1 MCSTSRDSSYL
12 FRPVQLLGEP
22 RIFPPPAE
30 GKLPIS
36 VQFIIPELKLGKDD
50 EKFVTQL
57 ARTASTDLWTV
68 DTQRVQNKR
77 TKKDAT
83 LVTLAFYIPSSAVQ
97 EEYPK
102 SLRFASLLL
111 FLRFLGLL
119 SFFVGSKL
127 SGVDLQFTT
136 LENGRYS
143 QFLFTAGRGDIPPMK
158 VKLPNELE
166 GVTPSDNVFSA
177 LFWLRRGLAERDPI
191 ETFSALMVCLQ
202 IMARDTVV
210 SQPVVRRCPHCGA
223 QLEEEERSIT
233 SLTRELITSKLGASP
248 ELFERLWKARNA
260 VVAHGNLSVTPQ
272 VLLELTE
279 LKFDAAVLAFQSIK
293 LGLGIP
299 LDLPPSPSQAF
310 FVTDAFMYVD

>member
-1 MCSTSRDSSYL
+1 
-12 FRPVQLLGEP
+12 
-22 RIFPPPAE
+22 
-30 GKLPIS
+30 
-36 VQFIIPELKLGKDD
+36 VQFIIPELKLGKDHK
-50 EKFVTQL
+50 KFVTQV
-57 ARTASTDLWTV
+57 ARTASTDLWAV
-68 DTQRVQNKR
+68 HTQRVQNKR

-97 EEYPK
+97 EEYPQ
-102 SLRFASLLL
+102 SVVFTSVLLV
-111 FLRFLGLL
+111 LRFLGLL

-127 SGVDLQFTT
+127 SAVHLQSTI

-143 QFLFTAGRGDIPPMK
+143 QVLPMAGRGDMAPMK
-158 VKLPNELE
+158 VELPAELE
-166 GVTPSDNVFSA
+166 GITPSDNVFSA

-202 IMARDTVV
+202 IMARHIVV
-210 SQPVVRRCPHCGA
+210 GQPVVRHCPSCGS
-223 QLEEEERSIT
+223 QLEVTEPSIT
-233 SLTRELITSKLGASP
+233 SLTRELIVSRLGVSP

-272 VLLELTE
+272 VLLDLTE
-279 LKFDAAVLAFQSIK
+279 LKFDAAILAFQSIK
-293 LGLGIP
+293 LGLGMP